1 MYGYIDKF
9 RREYRAM
16 IQHNRSDE
24 LSKIQNTMLNRID
37 KILAVF

>member
-16 IQHNRSDE
+16 IQQNRSDE

>member
-16 IQHNRSDE
+16 IQQNRLDE